1 MKYRHDIALL
11 FNELA
16 ILLESGIKVPEAL
29 QIIQA
34 EPDPA
39 LTPIINKLSQAVVG
53 GTPLSEALS
62 KQPKYFDTFIVDVIK
77 TGEKNNQLISTLYA
91 VVEFLQ
97 TDLDERELT
106 KQVSLSLIYVIFLLG
121 IAFLVAI
128 GLLNY
133 TVPVFDDLYSG
144 FGAELPALT
153 QFFIA
158 FGEYSIFILIAFV
171 ILLGLSIWNW
181 YQIAFNLPLL
191 GKLYHLTAIS
201 HFLHTTGFILQHGG
215 TMQQALEGAG
225 HSMSYNRHYSQK
237 LIQASQKISSG
248 KSTAEVLKASK
259 LFPKKVIHALHIGEN
274 RPQFANLLLQLA
286 AVYRFKVNQSFEP
299 RLRLFSFITLVLVG
313 IFIGAL
319 VIAMYLPIFNMGM
332 VI

>member
-1 MKYRHDIALL
+1 MKYRLDIALL

-16 ILLESGIKVPEAL
+16 ILLESGVEMSEAL

-34 EPDPA
+34 EPNPA
-39 LTPIINKLSQAVVG
+39 LNPFINHLSKAVAD
-53 GTPLSEALS
+53 GTSFSEALS

-77 TGEKNNQLISTLYA
+77 IGEKNNQLIKTLYE

-97 TDLDERELT
+97 NDLDERELT
-106 KQVSLSLIYVIFLLG
+106 KQIGLSLIYVIFLLG
-121 IAFLVAI
+121 IAFLIAV

-133 TVPVFDDLYSG
+133 TVPVFDDLYSN
-144 FGAELPALT
+144 FGGDLPVLT

-171 ILLGLSIWNW
+171 ILLGLSIWGW
-181 YQIAFNLPLL
+181 YRIAFSLPLL

-215 TMQQALEGAG
+215 TMQQALKGAG
-225 HSMSYNRHYSQK
+225 DSMSHNYSQT
-237 LIQASQKISSG
+237 LLQASQEINSG
-248 KSTAEVLKASK
+248 KSSAEVLKASK
-259 LFPKKVIHALHIGEN
+259 LFPQKVIHALHVGEN
-274 RPQFANLLLQLA
+274 RPHFASLLLQLA
-286 AVYRFKVNQSFEP
+286 VVYRLKANQSVEP
-299 RLRLFSFITLVLVG
+299 RLRLFSFIMLILVG
-313 IFIGAL
+313 LFIGML
-319 VIAMYLPIFNMGM
+319 VIAMYLPIFKMGT